1 MRIMLKRFV
10 QRYLSDDQAVILLVM
25 IAVGVV
31 AILGFGH
38 MLIPLFAALVLAFM
52 MEGAIDG
59 MQHWG
64 MRRLPAL
71 MVVFSFFM
79 GLSVLLLVVVL
90 PLLWDEAVALTSNF
104 PDMLRHS
111 QISLWR
117 LPRKYPHLVSNHD
130 VEGWMHTLQ
139 SQMGQVGQWLLA
151 LSPNII
157 SHIVSLSIYMVL
169 IPTLVFMLLKD
180 RDTIQLWLRE
190 RLPVHRPDLT
200 RMGEAI
206 KKQLYRYVRG
216 RMIEMVIVFLATYFM
231 FLVQGL
237 SYALL
242 LAILVGVSV
251 IVPYMGAI
259 VVSVPV
265 MVVAFFEW
273 DGITPHFW
281 RIISLHSVI
290 QLIDG
295 NLIVPLLFAEAV
307 DLHPIAIIVAI
318 MVFGGLWGFWGIFFA
333 IPLAVVLRCLLV
345 YWPVRDL
352 EEKNKR

>member
-1 MRIMLKRFV
+1 MIRVLINRFV
-10 QRYLSDDQAVILLVM
+10 ARYLSDDQAVILLGM
-25 IAVGVV
+25 IAVGAV

-59 MQHWG
+59 LQHWG
-64 MRRLPAL
+64 LRRLPAL
-71 MVVFSFFM
+71 FLVF
-79 GLSVLLLVVVL
+79 GLFLSMSVLLLIVVL
-90 PLLWDEAVALTSNF
+90 PLLWDEAVALTNNF

-130 VEGWMHTLQ
+130 VEGWMHSLQ

-157 SHIVSLSIYMVL
+157 SHVVSLSIYMVL

-180 RDTIQLWLRE
+180 RDTIQFWLRDH
-190 RLPVHRPDLT
+190 LPAHRPDLS
-200 RMGEAI
+200 RMREAI
-206 KKQLYRYVRG
+206 NRQLYRYVRG
-216 RMIEMVIVFLATYFM
+216 RMIEMVIVFLATYLM

-251 IVPYMGAI
+251 IVPYMGAV

-307 DLHPIAIIVAI
+307 ELHPIAIIIAI
-318 MVFGGLWGFWGIFFA
+318 MIFGGLWGFWGVFFA

-345 YWPVRDL
+345 YWPVRAVDGT
-352 EEKNKR
+352 K